1 MKRTLF
7 MLLVLSWLPVAGR
20 AGVADDTWLKQQE
33 ALIPQLH
40 AHPDTAMGAWA
51 TRQVA
56 ENPLKPRDRQFI
68 DDLARKQRAAMGEKP
83 ATGALYFVSFS
94 VPETGLKRMLREARV
109 YHIPALLRGLVDNS
123 MPVTVQAVRTLV
135 EGGATDGVQIDPP
148 SFARYGITAVPAL
161 VVRCEHGFDVVRG
174 NLQLKQA
181 LEKVRDGGDCRD
193 VAQSL
198 LAGTFPANLSGKQ
211 P

>member
-1 MKRTLF
+1 MKVFFLF
-7 MLLVLSWLPVAGR
+7 LLWLTFPATGQDRVTG
-20 AGVADDTWLKQQE
+20 DSWLKQQE
-33 ALIPQLH
+33 DFIQQLH
-40 AHPDTAMGAWA
+40 AHPDTAAGDWA

-68 DDLARKQRAAMGEKP
+68 DDLARKQREVMGEKP

-94 VPETGLKRMLREARV
+94 VPETGLKRMLHETRA

-123 MPVTVQAVRTLV
+123 MPATVQAVRTLV

-161 VVRCEHGFDVVRG
+161 VVRCEQGFDVVRG

-198 LAGTFPANLSGKQ
+198 LAGTFPVNPSEEQ